1 NTEKFFM
8 KSDRILLIAIA
19 ILLLVISIGSFLL
32 RKQSTDED
40 LINDYPETGSIA
52 QTVAIDPPEE
62 IPLTNPTID
71 DLDVSIVEG
80 QAHID
85 YDVLGAETVNE
96 EHTAYISLLIS
107 DGWTITKEEKFNDS
121 HSVIEAKKGELEIRY
136 SFTAF
141 SRGVKVTVRG
151 DNI

>member
-1 NTEKFFM
+1 M
-8 KSDRILLIAIA
+8 KSDRILLIIIA

-32 RKQSTDED
+32 RKQSPDEVE
-40 LINDYPETGSIA
+40 LNDNSETSSVV

-62 IPLTNPTID
+62 IPLKDPTIE
-71 DLDVSIVEG
+71 DLDVSIAEG